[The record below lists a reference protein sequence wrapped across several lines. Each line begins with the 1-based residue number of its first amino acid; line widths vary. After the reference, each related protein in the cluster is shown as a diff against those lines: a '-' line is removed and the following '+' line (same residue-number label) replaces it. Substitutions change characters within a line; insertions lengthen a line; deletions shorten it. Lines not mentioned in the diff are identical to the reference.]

1 MTKQTFGGTCINMYI
16 HMLVVQ
22 LHVPS
27 FLSTVHI
34 VGKEIKMTD
43 GD

>member
-1 MTKQTFGGTCINMYI
+1 MTKQTFGGTCTNMYI
-16 HMLVVQ
+16 MLVVQ